1 MTDSRPSA
9 PRVRSSARDERTPTF
24 HEMPLGGTAVRIAEY
39 SLPAAPGEPS
49 APGLVSDGTA
59 PPAAPVFAAVHGFRG
74 DHHGFEQI
82 AFAAGGTWLVPDLP
96 GFGMTGPFRDGTP
109 HSAQGLA
116 RVVEPLVRFT
126 AAEHPG
132 RPVVLVGHSFGSV
145 VASRAAESL
154 SRLHAEG
161 LLAGAVLVNP
171 ISVPALTGTPRIATA
186 ASELYYLL
194 ATRLPKPLGLPLV
207 RSRLITDTMSVMMR
221 TSADRGV
228 RRYIDEQHRAYF
240 AGFAD
245 RQALAEA
252 YASSIEDSVLE
263 AAGGLRLPVLLVT
276 GEKDAFGT
284 PATQEAL
291 AEALPEARLSEI
303 PGVGHLVH
311 YEEAEAAARAILE
324 FAAGLPSTGDTA
336 EARA

>member
-1 MTDSRPSA
+1 MSLSNSSASRI
-9 PRVRSSARDERTPTF
+9 RSSARDERTPVF
-24 HEMPLGGTAVRIAEY
+24 HEIPLGGTRVRVAEY
-39 SLPAAPGEPS
+39 RLPAPAS
-49 APGLVSDGTA
+49 ASADGVSEW
-59 PPAAPVFAAVHGFRG
+59 PAEDSPVFAAVHGFRG

-96 GFGMTGPFRDGTP
+96 GFGMTGPFRDGTA
-109 HSAQGLA
+109 HSAQGLSGI
-116 RVVEPLVRFT
+116 VEPLARFA

-145 VASRAAESL
+145 VVSRAAQAV
-154 SRLHAEG
+154 SRLHEEG
-161 LLAGAVLVNP
+161 VLAGAVLVNP

-194 ATRLPKPLGLPLV
+194 ATRLPAPLGLPLV
-207 RSRLITDTMSVMMR
+207 RSRLITDAMSLMMR
-221 TSADRGV
+221 TSSEPAV

-240 AGFAD
+240 AGFSD

-276 GEKDAFGT
+276 GERDAFGT
-284 PATQEAL
+284 PATQRAL
-291 AEALPEARLSEI
+291 ASALPEARLEEI

-311 YEEAEAAARAILE
+311 YEEADAAARAVLA
-324 FAAGLPSTGDTA
+324 FAADLA